1 MTECARPT
9 IGGFYRHFKNRL
21 YQVLSIAVHADTG
34 EELVIYQALYGEF
47 RVYARPLRDFMSE
60 VDHEKY
66 PDAMQKMR
74 FVKVTLKSVPKEE
87 PAGPVKEGNG
97 KLSVEEPK
105 DQGEGSVHPL
115 LLAFLDAESFEDRLK
130 IFDEMEGI
138 ADMHMLDAVAASLD
152 ISLSGNASLQECFS
166 LIRDNLVTQ
175 KKYECSRWR

>member
-87 PAGPVKEGNG
+87 
-97 KLSVEEPK
+97 EPK

>member
-21 YQVLSIAVHADTG
+21 YQVLNIAVHADTG

-74 FVKVTLKSVPKEE
+74 FVKVTLKSVPM
-87 PAGPVKEGNG
+87 G
-97 KLSVEEPK
+97 EEPK

>member
-60 VDHEKY
+60 VDREKY

-74 FVKVTLKSVPKEE
+74 FVKVTLKSVPKE
-87 PAGPVKEGNG
+87 
-97 KLSVEEPK
+97 EEPK

>member
-21 YQVLSIAVHADTG
+21 YQVLNIAVHADTG

-60 VDHEKY
+60 VDRENY

-74 FVKVTLKSVPKEE
+74 FVKVTLKSVPKE
-87 PAGPVKEGNG
+87 
-97 KLSVEEPK
+97 EEPK

>member
-21 YQVLSIAVHADTG
+21 YQVLNIAVHADTG
-34 EELVIYQALYGEF
+34 EELVICQALYGEF

-60 VDHEKY
+60 VDREKY

-74 FVKVTLKSVPKEE
+74 FVKVPLKSVPKEE
-87 PAGPVKEGNG
+87 EQ
-97 KLSVEEPK
+97 K
-105 DQGEGSVHPL
+105 DQGEGRVHPL

>member
-9 IGGFYRHFKNRL
+9 IGVFYRHFKNRL

-60 VDHEKY
+60 VDREKY

-74 FVKVTLKSVPKEE
+74 FVKVTLKSVPKE
-87 PAGPVKEGNG
+87 
-97 KLSVEEPK
+97 EEPK

>member
-60 VDHEKY
+60 VYREKY

-74 FVKVTLKSVPKEE
+74 FVKVTLKSVPKE
-87 PAGPVKEGNG
+87 
-97 KLSVEEPK
+97 EEPK